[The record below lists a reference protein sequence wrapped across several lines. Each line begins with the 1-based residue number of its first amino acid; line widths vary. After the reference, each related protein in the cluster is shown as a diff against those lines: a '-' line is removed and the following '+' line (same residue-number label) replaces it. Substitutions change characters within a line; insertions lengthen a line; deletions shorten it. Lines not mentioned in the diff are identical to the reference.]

1 MQYKISFHIKIY
13 VTVFYI
19 QIWFKREAPLL
30 FFQIKTMVYRKKT
43 LHRKNMKKLSNYMF
57 DTHDVTCNLRRR
69 NNEIIDIY
77 KNEVR
82 KARFTKSSYK
92 TELWKMTS
100 HFESLTQKFLH
111 RFFFR
116 VTNSTSWKI
125 KLNFELL
132 TRRFNF
138 YFSTFELLTQRW
150 KTKSCTLSQKITQS
164 QKIKTK

>member
-1 MQYKISFHIKIY
+1 MWSAALIFSNKKHGLQK
-13 VTVFYI
+13 
-19 QIWFKREAPLL
+19 KRFIE
-30 FFQIKTMVYRKKT
+30 
-43 LHRKNMKKLSNYMF
+43 KNMKKLSNYIF
-57 DTHDVTCNLRRR
+57 DTHDVTCNLSRW
-69 NNEIIDIY
+69 NNESIGIY

-82 KARFTKSSYK
+82 NSGVTKSSCK

-138 YFSTFELLTQRW
+138 YFSTFELLTRSW
-150 KTKSCTLSQKITQS
+150 
-164 QKIKTK
+164 KIKSFTSSY

>member
-1 MQYKISFHIKIY
+1 MKRRSFFSNKNHGLQKKHFIK
-13 VTVFYI
+13 
-19 QIWFKREAPLL
+19 
-30 FFQIKTMVYRKKT
+30 
-43 LHRKNMKKLSNYMF
+43 KNMKKFSNYMF
-57 DTHDVTCNLRRR
+57 DTHDVTCNLRRW
-69 NNEIIDIY
+69 NNESIDIY
-77 KNEVR
+77 KNEVWN
-82 KARFTKSSYK
+82 ARFTKSSYK
-92 TELWKMTS
+92 SELWKMTS

-164 QKIKTK
+164 QKIKTKKYFELLTR